1 MKYLNEDT
9 LRLLI
14 ATVSFLAILVLVY
27 FVYRFL
33 FLLFKRRVLRYNRVL
48 SNQAVELF
56 KKSAD
61 QGYANAQSNLALMYY
76 NGEGVQKDYKQA
88 VEWFKKSAN
97 QGNADAQFNL
107 GNMYIYGKGV
117 QKDYKQAAYWFSL
130 SCNGGLKE
138 ACLMLKN

>member
-1 MKYLNEDT
+1 
-9 LRLLI
+9 
-14 ATVSFLAILVLVY
+14 
-27 FVYRFL
+27 
-33 FLLFKRRVLRYNRVL
+33 
-48 SNQAVELF
+48 
-56 KKSAD
+56 
-61 QGYANAQSNLALMYY
+61 MYY

-117 QKDYKQAAYWFSL
+117 QKDYKRAAEWFSL
-130 SCNGGLKE
+130 SCNGGFKE